1 MWDFTLNRPGT
12 QSATKSCQW
21 NSVQHCKAAFS
32 CILQFRDVDKIEV
45 AIDKNWLKTTKH
57 FSLFFG
63 QI

>member
-1 MWDFTLNRPGT
+1 M
-12 QSATKSCQW
+12 
-21 NSVQHCKAAFS
+21 FS

-57 FSLFFG
+57 LSLFFG